1 MSAAAFDA
9 NWKPPKHWPP
19 IQEAFSGNRNVRR
32 PPMPNS
38 LRNGTSGT
46 VARQETLQAKKLR
59 RTINALFSRLRGRR
73 TTIPRQGSATSVE
86 ADYTVRRGGGDS
98 CRQVGRTK
106 RHSRTYWQKSL
117 NRKLLDDVIRD
128 GRGWWKACNVQ
139 YDESKN
145 GRHWFPARQCLST
158 V

>member
-1 MSAAAFDA
+1 
-9 NWKPPKHWPP
+9 
-19 IQEAFSGNRNVRR
+19 
-32 PPMPNS
+32 MPNS

-98 CRQVGRTK
+98 CRQVGRK
-106 RHSRTYWQKSL
+106 
-117 NRKLLDDVIRD
+117 
-128 GRGWWKACNVQ
+128 KASFQ
-139 YDESKN
+139 DILAEISKQE
-145 GRHWFPARQCLST
+145 AA
-158 V
+158 